1 MTGYRLQLPDGWV
14 RARLTGDL
22 DRAVRDVVERVLPR
36 SEFGDSD
43 GAVARQRLRDDLRK
57 AFSAA
62 VDAGAVDMYSYEGEI
77 EGVRL
82 PMSFSVSVAHL
93 GLSVGNLPLETFAQG
108 VAGPDDARV
117 LELPAGAVIRV
128 ERTTREPTRDAHRG
142 AGSPV
147 ATVHGVTDA
156 SRRAIQMIDRFI
168 EDNGDVEVSQTTVD
182 YLLPIPGE
190 IGTFVLVSLTAPGA
204 ADLDARVAH
213 FDVLMAGFGWT
224 R

>member
-14 RARLTGDL
+14 RARLAGDL
-22 DRAVRDVVERVLPR
+22 DRAVSDVVERVLPR

-43 GAVARQRLRDDLRK
+43 GAVARQRLRDDLRR

-82 PMSFSVSVAHL
+82 PMTFSVSVAHL
-93 GLSVGNLPLETFAQG
+93 GPSVGDLPLDTFARG
-108 VAGPDDARV
+108 VAGSGDALV
-117 LELPAGAVIRV
+117 LDLPAGKVIRI
-128 ERTTREPTRDAHRG
+128 ERTTRETARDARQR
-142 AGSPV
+142 AASPV
-147 ATVHGVTDA
+147 TTVNAVSDA
-156 SRRAIQMIDRFI
+156 SRRALGIIHRYV
-168 EDNGDVEVSQTTVD
+168 EDNADVEISQTTVD

-204 ADLDARVAH
+204 ASVDARVAH

>member
-14 RARLTGDL
+14 RARLAGDL
-22 DRAVRDVVERVLPR
+22 DRAVRDVVERTLPR

-62 VDAGAVDMYSYEGEI
+62 VDAGAVDMYSHEGEI
-77 EGVRL
+77 DGVRL

-93 GLSVGNLPLETFAQG
+93 GLSVGHLPLETFAEG
-108 VAGPDDARV
+108 LAGPGDARV
-117 LELPAGAVIRV
+117 LDLPAGTVIRI
-128 ERTTREPTRDAHRG
+128 ERTTWEAARDAGHR
-142 AGSPV
+142 ADSP
-147 ATVHGVTDA
+147 ATTVQGITDE
-156 SRRAIQMIDRFI
+156 SRRAIAIMDRFV
-168 EDNGDVEVSQTTVD
+168 EDNADVEVSQTTVD
-182 YLLPIPGE
+182 YVLPIPGE
-190 IGTFVLVSLTAPGA
+190 VGTFVLVSLVAPGA
-204 ADLDARVAH
+204 ADVDARVAH